1 VVTRPRLAARGL
13 FRQQGDDESGGLT
26 LARQNAWGEPR
37 NVFENTN
44 VTFAEV
50 DHAMLRWPEL
60 AVRGAPRRRALRPP
74 LPA

>member
-1 VVTRPRLAARGL
+1 
-13 FRQQGDDESGGLT
+13 
-26 LARQNAWGEPR
+26 
-37 NVFENTN
+37 VFENTN

-60 AVRGAPRRRALRPP
+60 AERGAPRRRALRPP